1 MVKILLIFGIFFAF
15 DLGIF
20 LGIKAGM
27 KIKKRDTTYCKVI
40 DIKNLGKDKKFIRN
54 MDKF

>member
-1 MVKILLIFGIFFAF
+1 MIKIILVFAVFFAF
-15 DLGIF
+15 DAVIF

-27 KIKKRDTTYCKVI
+27 KLKKRDRVYCKVI

-54 MDKF
+54 MNKF